1 MACTADELS
10 FYNGCMSQHYD
21 ICIQGSGI
29 VGRTL
34 ALLLARERLRVA
46 LVSAPPPVSA
56 KEDVRAYALNAAS
69 KQLLASL
76 RAWPDAAHATPV
88 LGMQVQGDAKG
99 ATQGVVNFSAADQ
112 GVAALAWIVDV
123 PELEA
128 QLAQAVKF
136 QPLIEVIETTS
147 ASASSRPS
155 DTVSTHSHIKNR
167 GIRADIRADLT
178 VICEGK
184 NSVTRHQLAVEFDVT
199 PYHQHA
205 IAARLTGDLPHGGI
219 ARQWFTG
226 AESQGEILA
235 FLPLSD
241 GIEAT
246 SAANSANSEPS
257 GNSVALVWSVSSE
270 RAKYLMALSAEDFA
284 DAVAHASGL
293 ALGEMRLYSARATWP
308 LQLARANH
316 WVGVDAVMGPWALAG
331 DAAHTVHPL
340 SGQGLNL
347 GLADVAEL
355 AKVLGGKD
363 YWRPVGD
370 MKLLRRY
377 ERARKLDV
385 LALSTVTDGLQQL
398 FARGSEAE
406 KTPWQLLR
414 NLGMQGFEHSGGLKH
429 WVTKR
434 AMGL

>member
-1 MACTADELS
+1 
-10 FYNGCMSQHYD
+10 MSQHYD

-46 LVSAPPPVSA
+46 LVSTPPPAVA

-69 KQLLASL
+69 KQLLESL

-99 ATQGVVNFSAADQ
+99 ASQGVVNFNAAEQ

-123 PELEA
+123 PALEA

-136 QPLIEVIETTS
+136 QPLIEVIVS
-147 ASASSRPS
+147 APAGTN
-155 DTVSTHSHIKNR
+155 DTISTHSHFEDL
-167 GIRADIRADLT
+167 GIRADLT

-184 NSVTRHQLAVEFDVT
+184 NSVTRNQLAVEFDVT

-205 IAARLTGDLPHGGI
+205 IAARLTGMLPHDGI
-219 ARQWFTG
+219 ARQWFQ
-226 AESQGEILA
+226 QGEILA

-241 GIEAT
+241 HLNAAFASNFAT
-246 SAANSANSEPS
+246 D
-257 GNSVALVWSVSSE
+257 GNSVALVWSVSPE
-270 RAKYLMALSAEDFA
+270 RAKRLMALSADEFA
-284 DAVAHASGL
+284 EAVEQASGF
-293 ALGEMRLYSARATWP
+293 ALGAMQLYSARASWP
-308 LQLARANH
+308 LQLARASH
-316 WVGVDAVMGPWALAG
+316 WVGVDPVVGSWALAG

-370 MKLLRRY
+370 MRLLRRY

-385 LALSTVTDGLQQL
+385 LALGTVTDGLQQL

-406 KTPWQLLR
+406 KMPWQLLR
-414 NLGMQGFEHSGGLKH
+414 NVGMQGFEHSGGLKH

>member
-1 MACTADELS
+1 
-10 FYNGCMSQHYD
+10 MSQHYD

-46 LVSAPPPVSA
+46 LVSTPTPVLA
-56 KEDVRAYALNAAS
+56 KEDVREDVRAYALNAAS
-69 KQLLASL
+69 KQLLESL

-99 ATQGVVNFSAADQ
+99 ASQGVVNFSAADQ

-123 PELEA
+123 PALEA

-136 QPLIEVIETTS
+136 QPLIEVIESTPTS
-147 ASASSRPS
+147 TSPS
-155 DTVSTHSHIKNR
+155 DTVSTHSQLINL
-167 GIRADIRADLT
+167 GIRADLT

-184 NSVTRHQLAVEFDVT
+184 NSVTRNQLAVEFDVT
-199 PYHQHA
+199 PYYQHA
-205 IAARLTGDLPHGGI
+205 IAARLTADVPHGGI
-219 ARQWFTG
+219 ARQWFAG
-226 AESQGEILA
+226 AETQGEILA

-246 SAANSANSEPS
+246 FAANSAANPSNSEPS
-257 GNSVALVWSVSSE
+257 GNSVALVWSVSPE
-270 RAKYLMALSAEDFA
+270 RAKHLMALSADDFA
-284 DAVAHASGL
+284 AAVALASGL
-293 ALGEMRLYSARATWP
+293 ALGEMQLYSERATWP

-316 WVGVDAVMGPWALAG
+316 WVGVDAVLGSWALAG

-363 YWRPVGD
+363 YWRLVGD
-370 MKLLRRY
+370 IKLLRRY

-385 LALSTVTDGLQQL
+385 LTLGTVTDGLQQL
-398 FARGSEAE
+398 FARGSEGE
-406 KTPWQLLR
+406 KMPWQLLR
-414 NLGMQGFEHSGGLKH
+414 NLGMQGFERSGGLKH

>member
-1 MACTADELS
+1 
-10 FYNGCMSQHYD
+10 MSQHYD

-46 LVSAPPPVSA
+46 LVSTPSPATTATSAP
-56 KEDVRAYALNAAS
+56 EDVRAYALNAAS
-69 KQLLASL
+69 RQLLESL

-99 ATQGVVNFSAADQ
+99 ASQGVVNFSAAAQ

-123 PELEA
+123 PALEA

-136 QPLIEVIETTS
+136 QPLIEVITS
-147 ASASSRPS
+147 TPKAPNS
-155 DTVSTHSHIKNR
+155 TVSTHSHIENL
-167 GIRADIRADLT
+167 GIRADLT

-184 NSVTRHQLAVEFDVT
+184 NSVTRQQLAVEFDVT

-226 AESQGEILA
+226 AETQGEILA

-241 GIEAT
+241 HSEAT
-246 SAANSANSEPS
+246 SASNSANAGQS
-257 GNSVALVWSVSSE
+257 GNSVALVWSVSPE
-270 RAKYLMALSAEDFA
+270 RAKSLMALSAEDFA
-284 DAVAHASGL
+284 DAVAQASGL
-293 ALGEMRLYSARATWP
+293 ALGEMQLYSARATWP
-308 LQLARANH
+308 LQLARAKH
-316 WVGVDAVMGPWALAG
+316 WVGVDAVVGSWALAG

-355 AKVLGGKD
+355 AKVLGGKE

-370 MKLLRRY
+370 VKLLRRY

-385 LALSTVTDGLQQL
+385 LALGTVTDGLQQL
-398 FARGSEAE
+398 FARGSEAD

-414 NLGMQGFEHSGGLKH
+414 NLGMQGFERSGGLKH